1 MGCSSDKYSLPQE
14 NEEYDKNK
22 NNDLPVI
29 RKSKSFSIIQDYVL
43 KNNRQKTELN
53 YKKNKIVVVDLSA
66 LFYTE
71 EELKEDYNY
80 DDEEDKSKKDI
91 NNCKR
96 NVFKKITNKIMN
108 KRKKSI
114 IEQNSLEEEAN
125 LFQNKNEENSLIKN
139 NNSNNEEI

>member
-1 MGCSSDKYSLPQE
+1 MGCTSDKYSLPQE
-14 NEEYDKNK
+14 NEEYDQNK
-22 NNDLPVI
+22 NYDLPVI
-29 RKSKSFSIIQDYVL
+29 RKSKSFSILQEFVL

-53 YKKNKIVVVDLSA
+53 DKKNKIVVDLSA

-91 NNCKR
+91 NYGKR

-108 KRKKSI
+108 QRKKSI

>member
-1 MGCSSDKYSLPQE
+1 MGCTSDKYSLPQE

-29 RKSKSFSIIQDYVL
+29 RKNKSFSIIQYYFL

-96 NVFKKITNKIMN
+96 NEFKKITNKIMN
-108 KRKKSI
+108 QRKKSI